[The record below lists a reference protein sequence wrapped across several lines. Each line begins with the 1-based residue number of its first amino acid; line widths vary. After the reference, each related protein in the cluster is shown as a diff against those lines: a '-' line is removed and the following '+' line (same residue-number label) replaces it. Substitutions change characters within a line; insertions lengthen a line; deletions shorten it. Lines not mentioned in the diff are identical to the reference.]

1 MNIIFKDDLDKEKI
15 SNSNKYIKWLD
26 SLSKKININEINIVS
41 AKFDF
46 YNRLESLNTYIKYI
60 ENNEEKHDFFQISG
74 GKMFLYV
81 VIVEEETDQKYVLIE
96 KKENIITNKKFNDI
110 LSFDIMGTVIN
121 SKVFSILNNYF
132 ESNIFEPKFNELT
145 HLTTAQG
152 NISFSDYSPSI
163 FNYELI
169 LESKIIQKIFDTF
182 NSNNELEICRLEDFI
197 NKANTIESKIA
208 YFAYQDISINTL
220 KSIFDKKQRMN
231 TENDIKI
238 MDIIK
243 KSIANGNVISLY
255 QPIIQNSSE
264 RVVRY
269 ESLIRIKNN
278 DNEFLMPDKF
288 LSVAIKNDL
297 YTQLTSLVIDQAIKI
312 LSVNFFSIVINLN
325 SIDLSSNKIK
335 QKIYKL
341 LEGNTNDTNSKIIFE
356 LNEDQE
362 YLDFGAVI
370 TFIKRVKKYGAKIG
384 IDDYGTSERGLN
396 KMLDLQPDFIKFRK
410 KLILNLRKD
419 PLVMEEVKQLIHFSK
434 SNNIQ
439 TIAPYIETE
448 ELFNMTRSI
457 GIDFSQGF
465 YFGKPQELHF

>member
-1 MNIIFKDDLDKEKI
+1 MNIIFNENIDKEKI
-15 SNSNKYIKWLD
+15 TNSNKYLKWLD
-26 SLSKKININEINIVS
+26 SLSKKIQITEINILSVKYDS
-41 AKFDF
+41 
-46 YNRLESLNTYIKYI
+46 YNRLESLNSYITYLENSEIKK
-60 ENNEEKHDFFQISG
+60 EFFQISG
-74 GKMFLYV
+74 GKMYIYT

-96 KKENIITNKKFNDI
+96 KKYNIIMDKYFNDI
-110 LSFDIMGTVIN
+110 LNFEIMGTAIN
-121 SKVFSILNNYF
+121 SKVFNILNKFF
-132 ESNIFEPKFNELT
+132 EKTIFEPKFNELN
-145 HLTTAQG
+145 HLTTSQS
-152 NISFSDYSPSI
+152 NILFSDYTPSI
-163 FNYELI
+163 FSYEII
-169 LESKIIQKIFDTF
+169 LESNIIQKIFNEF
-182 NSNNELEICRLEDFI
+182 NGKNELEICRVEDFI
-197 NKANTIESKIA
+197 NKSHTIESKIA
-208 YFAYQDISINTL
+208 YFAYQDIFLNSL
-220 KSIFDKKQRMN
+220 KSMFEKKQRMN
-231 TENDIKI
+231 TEQDIKI

-243 KSIANGNVISLY
+243 KSIISGNIISLY

-325 SIDLSSNKIK
+325 SIDLASTKIK

-341 LEGNTNDTNSKIIFE
+341 LEGNTNDKNSKIIFE

-370 TFIKRVKKYGAKIG
+370 TFIKRVKRYGAKIG

-410 KLILNLRKD
+410 NLILNLRKD
-419 PLVMEEVKQLIHFSK
+419 PLIMEEMKQLIHFSK

-448 ELFNMTRSI
+448 EIFNVTKSL

-465 YFGKPQELHF
+465 YFGKPQELNF